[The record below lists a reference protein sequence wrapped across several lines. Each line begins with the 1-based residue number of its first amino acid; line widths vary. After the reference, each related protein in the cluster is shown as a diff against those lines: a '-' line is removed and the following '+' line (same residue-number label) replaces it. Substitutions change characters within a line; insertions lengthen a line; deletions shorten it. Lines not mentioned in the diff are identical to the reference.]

1 MGEIADRMREAA
13 RRGNNDA
20 PSEAWIEQVEEL
32 ERALADAKDRER
44 LTRAEALI
52 EELAGALVGLQDR
65 FYDVVYQETNGLG
78 EYVEADKAKTTL
90 ASYEAWKGAQTSEVR
105 TMTTLAE
112 ELPKQINRVREIQE
126 QFKSLRSMPNVMVEP
141 QIAMMEASIQAG
153 IKAAAEG
160 DTMAMLRACEDLK
173 GYEA

>member
-1 MGEIADRMREAA
+1 
-13 RRGNNDA
+13 
-20 PSEAWIEQVEEL
+20 
-32 ERALADAKDRER
+32 
-44 LTRAEALI
+44 
-52 EELAGALVGLQDR
+52 
-65 FYDVVYQETNGLG
+65 
-78 EYVEADKAKTTL
+78 
-90 ASYEAWKGAQTSEVR
+90 
-105 TMTTLAE
+105 MTTLAE

-160 DTMAMLRACEDLK
+160 DTVAMLRACEDLK